1 MFTVTELKHFSDTQ
15 AAYHILKP
23 WWDVLCHYISMVM
36 LLIAV
41 LGGALQ
47 FSQSKL
53 LCLPCKLTR
62 DKNCTVAW
70 DFGDTISS
78 VQSETIVNV
87 TLPNGIT
94 NYLDRQQ
101 YSYVDAVC
109 YEKQLH
115 WFAKFFPYLVLLQ
128 TFIFVICGNFWLK
141 FPSTSSRLEHFV
153 AILHKCFDSPWT
165 TRSLSETV
173 AEQRSEKLSFSK
185 SSNLLGFSTTDV
197 ESSKS
202 LISHAQI
209 GPEIKAVDTTIS
221 KVLDKREGE
230 QAKAIF
236 EKVKK
241 FRMHVEEKDIIYK
254 LYMKQI
260 IAKVV
265 MLVIIMIYVPYFVS
279 FLTFNIDCLVDIEAF
294 TGYQRYHCVHSL
306 ATVFQVL
313 ASFYVVLVTMYEFM
327 CFYSLWWMFRSSLK
341 QYSFAAVREESSYSD
356 IPDVKNDFAF
366 ILHLSD
372 QYDPLYSKR
381 FSIFLSEVSEN
392 KLKQINLNH
401 EWTTDKL
408 KQKLTKNAK
417 DKVELHLFMLSG
429 LPDSVFELTE
439 IEVLKLELISE
450 AKLPSKVTQ
459 LVNLKELWLLYSTI
473 IVDLPALYFLSEN
486 VRILHLKFAELEK
499 GSGWIF
505 SLSNLKELYLVGSVS
520 LDNNRILIEGL
531 QKLKNL
537 RVLYLRS
544 SLPHIPQVVIES
556 LPSLYKLSI
565 NNEGTRLLMLNS
577 LKKMT
582 NLKVLELMNCDLER
596 IPHSIVNLINLREI
610 NLKGNYLKTVEEII
624 SFQHLQKLSC
634 LKLWHNTIAYIPIQ
648 IGTLADLEQLYL
660 NHNKIKIL
668 PVQLLLCSKI
678 RHLDISHNN
687 LNCIPEEIYYL
698 KNLQYFSVTN
708 NYIEALPDSL
718 FQCKNLQYLLLGR
731 NSLSTLSPQIC
742 ELVNLIKLELT
753 GNQLELLPVELE
765 RCRRLKSSGLIVEES
780 LFNSLPSSVKDHLQ
794 KSDKLPL

>member
-260 IAKVV
+260 IAK
-265 MLVIIMIYVPYFVS
+265 
-279 FLTFNIDCLVDIEAF
+279 
-294 TGYQRYHCVHSL
+294 
-306 ATVFQVL
+306 
-313 ASFYVVLVTMYEFM
+313 
-327 CFYSLWWMFRSSLK
+327 
-341 QYSFAAVREESSYSD
+341 
-356 IPDVKNDFAF
+356 
-366 ILHLSD
+366 
-372 QYDPLYSKR
+372 
-381 FSIFLSEVSEN
+381 
-392 KLKQINLNH
+392 
-401 EWTTDKL
+401 
-408 KQKLTKNAK
+408 
-417 DKVELHLFMLSG
+417 
-429 LPDSVFELTE
+429 
-439 IEVLKLELISE
+439 
-450 AKLPSKVTQ
+450 
-459 LVNLKELWLLYSTI
+459 
-473 IVDLPALYFLSEN
+473 
-486 VRILHLKFAELEK
+486 
-499 GSGWIF
+499 
-505 SLSNLKELYLVGSVS
+505 
-520 LDNNRILIEGL
+520 
-531 QKLKNL
+531 
-537 RVLYLRS
+537 
-544 SLPHIPQVVIES
+544 
-556 LPSLYKLSI
+556 
-565 NNEGTRLLMLNS
+565 
-577 LKKMT
+577 
-582 NLKVLELMNCDLER
+582 
-596 IPHSIVNLINLREI
+596 
-610 NLKGNYLKTVEEII
+610 
-624 SFQHLQKLSC
+624 
-634 LKLWHNTIAYIPIQ
+634 
-648 IGTLADLEQLYL
+648 
-660 NHNKIKIL
+660 
-668 PVQLLLCSKI
+668 
-678 RHLDISHNN
+678 
-687 LNCIPEEIYYL
+687 
-698 KNLQYFSVTN
+698 
-708 NYIEALPDSL
+708 IEALPDSL